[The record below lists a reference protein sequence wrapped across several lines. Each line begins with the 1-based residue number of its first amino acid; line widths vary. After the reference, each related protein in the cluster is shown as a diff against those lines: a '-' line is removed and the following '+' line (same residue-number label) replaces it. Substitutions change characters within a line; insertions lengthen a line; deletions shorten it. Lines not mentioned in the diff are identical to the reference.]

1 MNNRGNKLNRKQ
13 LYFGKELNTYG
24 VLRSHVQCEQ
34 IFKALDDI
42 MYILPIAID
51 ALKGAQIKYLG
62 EGRQRVSQIFFKKKF
77 VVQETKD
84 LNISWPRKFFR
95 KILHGL
101 TQQF

>member
-1 MNNRGNKLNRKQ
+1 MKNHANKRNRKKIC
-13 LYFGKELNTYG
+13 FGKELNTYG

-62 EGRQRVSQIFFKKKF
+62 EGRQRVSQIFF
-77 VVQETKD
+77 
-84 LNISWPRKFFR
+84 
-95 KILHGL
+95 
-101 TQQF
+101 